1 VQRSL
6 SVLLPVHNAQHT
18 LCHAVH
24 EIIDE
29 LVDRGDEFELLVI
42 DDGSTDATSEVAH
55 ELSRDYPQVRFIRH
69 GKPQGREAAIRA
81 GLSASRGE
89 TVVLRDAEQGGFRVL
104 HQHQQA
110 ASHRPARPNF
120 LRRVK
125 EFTTG
130 E

>member
-6 SVLLPVHNAQHT
+6 SVLLPVKNAQHT
-18 LCHAVH
+18 LSDSVH

-29 LVDRGDEFELLVI
+29 LVDRGEGFEVLVI
-42 DDGSTDATSEVAH
+42 ADGSTDATSEVAH

-69 GKPQGREAAIRA
+69 GKPLGREAAIRA
-81 GLSASRGE
+81 GIGASRGD
-89 TVVLRDAEQGGFRVL
+89 TIVLRDEEQGGFRVI
-104 HQHQQA
+104 HQHQPA
-110 ASHRPARPNF
+110 ESHRPTRPNF

-125 EFTTG
+125 DFTLG